1 MIVQEPIDHWNNFT
15 VPELKEIL
23 EHCKALV
30 RLGIAQD
37 EEMMISIE
45 RDIALRERKISL
57 RFEPFESKH
66 AKIKRVAEKQNHRKT
81 VKKQQPQAFLLEQK
95 A

>member
-1 MIVQEPIDHWNNFT
+1 SVS
-15 VPELKEIL
+15 ELKEIL
-23 EHCKALV
+23 EHCRALE

-45 RDIALRERKISL
+45 RDVALRNKETSSF
-57 RFEPFESKH
+57 FELKQL
-66 AKIKRVAEKQNHRKT
+66 KIKQRTTKQNLVTMNRD
-81 VKKQQPQAFLLEQK
+81 QQPKEYLMEQH